1 MFQRSLLHSGIVVA
15 LAGLLTAGLCAC
27 ASKSLGPPEAPR
39 VDLTRPVALIPSDV
53 DLVLR
58 LDVRRFRETMAPE
71 PLQTLANLWQGFLL
85 DASGSAP
92 SRTWI
97 SPTLAVTDTLWL
109 GCRLGALGCKD
120 YVIVLR
126 GNFSATHE
134 KYGFAQNKNQRE
146 LGGGW
151 VSYDGN
157 TQERA
162 EIARVYLRPPELAVL
177 VSAAEMDS
185 AELSVEQ
192 SVRSTELVP
201 RESGLVSMLVRSHV
215 LAEALQVR
223 SPKAAKWLDSSE
235 QVEIQIEPQ
244 ATQTTLTFAVTFS
257 DSPSA
262 ELAAKALKLLT
273 GALSQFERRIRADDI
288 TVQQLNADVV
298 LRVQL
303 GGVPQH

>member
-1 MFQRSLLHSGIVVA
+1 VVQRSLLHWGFVVA
-15 LAGLLTAGLCAC
+15 LGGPLATALCAC
-27 ASKSLGPPEAPR
+27 GSDPRRPPEAPR
-39 VDLTRPVALIPSDV
+39 VDLTRPGALIPSDV

-58 LDVRRFRETMAPE
+58 LDVRHFRETMAPE
-71 PLQTLANLWQGFLL
+71 PLQTLANIWQGFLL
-85 DASGSAP
+85 DASGHAP
-92 SRTWI
+92 NRAWI
-97 SPTLAVTDTLWL
+97 IPTLAVTDTLWL
-109 GCRLGALGCKD
+109 GCRLGPLGCKD

-134 KYGFAQNKNQRE
+134 KYGFGQNKNQRE

-162 EIARVYLRPPELAVL
+162 EIARVYFKAPELAVL

-192 SVRSTELVP
+192 SVNGTELVP
-201 RESGLVSMLVRSHV
+201 RESGLVSVLVRSHA
-215 LAEALQVR
+215 LADALRVR

-235 QVEIQIEPQ
+235 QVEIRIEPQ

-273 GALSQFERRIRADDI
+273 SALSQFERRIRADDI

-303 GGVPQH
+303 GK

>member
-1 MFQRSLLHSGIVVA
+1 M
-15 LAGLLTAGLCAC
+15 
-27 ASKSLGPPEAPR
+27 
-39 VDLTRPVALIPSDV
+39 DLSRPVALIPSDV

-71 PLQTLANLWQGFLL
+71 PLQTLANIWQGFLL

-92 SRTWI
+92 SRAWI

-109 GCRLGALGCKD
+109 GCRLGPLGCKD

-134 KYGFAQNKNQRE
+134 KYGFGQDKNQRE

-151 VSYDGN
+151 VSYDSN

-162 EIARVYLRPPELAVL
+162 EIARVYFKPPELAVL

-192 SVRSTELVP
+192 SVRGTELMP
-201 RESGLVSMLVRSHV
+201 RESGLVSVLVHSHA
-215 LAEALQVR
+215 LADALRAR

-235 QVEIQIEPQ
+235 QVEIRIEPQ
-244 ATQTTLTFAVTFS
+244 TTQTTLTFAVTFS

-273 GALSQFERRIRADDI
+273 GALSQFERRIRAEDI

-303 GGVPQH
+303 GGARSSVNVRGPER